1 MLDGAGAAG
10 VGPTAG
16 SMEWWSADAAVV
28 EARACWF
35 DDIFSMKKDGTFKNI
50 QGDSTWL
57 EPWQGVDAEGCGA
70 PVAPHDGSAAA
81 TYVWD
86 EAAETLTING
96 KGAHLGLA
104 KATNGAEISSPGS
117 APDSITYNILT
128 LTADGMNMT
137 VTVEAGGGVWWTFN
151 LAKKP
156 VSPLAGNWKLDGA
169 GAAGVGPTAG
179 SMEWWTA
186 DAAVVE
192 ARACWFDDR
201 FAFGNDGS
209 FANVMGEETW
219 LEPWQGVDAE
229 GCGAPV
235 APHDGSAPATF
246 SYDEAASTLTI
257 TGKGAHLGL
266 AKATNGAEISSPASA
281 PDSITYNILTL
292 TADGMN
298 MTVSVEAGGGVW
310 WTFNLAKVLPSAL
323 AGNWKLDGAG
333 AAGVGPTAGSMEWW
347 TSDAAV
353 VEARACW
360 FDDRFVLGDNGS
372 FANVMGEET
381 WLEPWQG
388 VDAEG
393 CGAPVAPHDGSAP
406 ATFSYDEAAST
417 LTITGKGAH
426 LGLAK
431 ATNGAEISSPG
442 AAPDSITYNVLTLT
456 ADGMNMT
463 VSVEAGGGVW
473 WTFNLAKVP
482 VSALAGSWSLDGAGA
497 AGVGP
502 TAGSME
508 WWTADAAIVE
518 ARACWFDDTFVFGD
532 DGSFSNV
539 MGSETWL
546 ETWQGVDAE
555 GCGAPVAPH
564 DGSAAA
570 TFSYDEVAG
579 TITINGKGAHIGLAK
594 ATNGAEI
601 SSPSSAPDSITY
613 TVLTAT
619 ADGNYLTVT
628 VEAGAGVWWTFNLAK
643 NAAVTPSPSQLTS

>member
-1 MLDGAGAAG
+1 MHPQSTVSYLGWFQSFFRANHLGSVLALSFSLFLAACGGGGNTVTENDLADPAGPDGVAPTLTSVMILQQQEKNSSPDGVAKLGQSIKVDFTATEALMQPVVTINGVAAELQGKIGDWSASREMVESDVDGYVTFNISFSDTSGEAGADVSETTDGSRVQYCAEGCVAPVEDPLVGEWMLDGAGAAG

-104 KATNGAEISSPGS
+104 KATNGAEISSPSS

-360 FDDRFVLGDNGS
+360 FDDRFVLGDDGS

-456 ADGMNMT
+456 ADGM
-463 VSVEAGGGVW
+463 
-473 WTFNLAKVP
+473 K
-482 VSALAGSWSLDGAGA
+482 
-497 AGVGP
+497 
-502 TAGSME
+502 
-508 WWTADAAIVE
+508 
-518 ARACWFDDTFVFGD
+518 
-532 DGSFSNV
+532 
-539 MGSETWL
+539 
-546 ETWQGVDAE
+546 
-555 GCGAPVAPH
+555 
-564 DGSAAA
+564 
-570 TFSYDEVAG
+570 
-579 TITINGKGAHIGLAK
+579 
-594 ATNGAEI
+594 
-601 SSPSSAPDSITY
+601 
-613 TVLTAT
+613 
-619 ADGNYLTVT
+619 
-628 VEAGAGVWWTFNLAK
+628 
-643 NAAVTPSPSQLTS
+643 